1 MNRTLHLLLAG
12 AVWLAAPAARAQDIG
27 PALDMTL
34 MTGWAGNAA
43 VTYDL
48 EKRAGMHKETAGSSS
63 KATAARVV
71 RLTYTSTPALRQ
83 QTVQRLVSHLQASS
97 PSGAQAVQATLGPGK
112 TDYDQLYREALK
124 TTAFANNDAA
134 AALAAY
140 LELGYQVVH
149 NLKASNAIVA
159 SQERGLRA
167 QAASILQ
174 QNARLRDPAAVAQL
188 GEEMKLQT
196 VVLLLGWQQSQT
208 SGQESTFRTR
218 IAQQF
223 RQSYGLDMAQL
234 KLTDQG
240 FAKR

>member
-1 MNRTLHLLLAG
+1 MNRPLRLLLIGTA
-12 AVWLAAPAARAQDIG
+12 WLAALSARAQDIG

-48 EKRAGMHKETAGSSS
+48 EKRAGMHKEASGSSG
-63 KATAARVV
+63 KATASRAA

-83 QTVQRLVSHLQASS
+83 QTVQQLVSRLKTSS
-97 PSGAQAVQATLGPGK
+97 PSGAQAVQAAFGPGK

-149 NLKASNAIVA
+149 NLKASDAITA

-174 QNARLRDPAAVAQL
+174 QNARLRDPAAVAHL

-196 VVLLLGWQQSQT
+196 VVLLLSWQQSQT
-208 SGQESTFRTR
+208 GGQEPAFRTR

-223 RQSYGLDMAQL
+223 RQGYGLDMAQL